1 MVRGIEQFKKH
12 FADFTDRYVLIGGTA
27 STLAMDELGIDFR
40 ATKDL
45 DIVLCIEALDTQ
57 FVEEFWRFV
66 QLGGCENKQKSTG
79 ESLFYRFYS
88 AKDSS
93 FPEMLELISRVPDV
107 LGIAEDSHL
116 TPIPVGSEVSSLSA
130 ILMDD
135 AYYSLIHDRRRV
147 VRDLSIIGAECL
159 IPLKARAYVDLI
171 ERKQAGENVDSRDI
185 RKHKNDIFRLYTILD
200 PGAKPEVQSS
210 IKSDL
215 SKAFAMLMTESIN
228 LKPLGVADKTVPEVI
243 KELKAFYE
251 LSEYGSPNR

>member
-147 VRDLSIIGAECL
+147 VSDLSIIGAECL
-159 IPLKARAYVDLI
+159 IPLKARAYLDLFANLDVITPNEI
-171 ERKQAGENVDSRDI
+171 EAETLTGIRVETLEDAQRAGEALLAKGVGTAILTLGSKGAYVVSQSFTGI
-185 RKHKNDIFRLYTILD
+185 RLPAKN
-200 PGAKPEVQSS
+200 
-210 IKSDL
+210 
-215 SKAFAMLMTESIN
+215 
-228 LKPLGVADKTVPEVI
+228 
-243 KELKAFYE
+243 
-251 LSEYGSPNR
+251 

>member
-27 STLAMDELGIDFR
+27 STLAMDELGIVFM

-147 VRDLSIIGAECL
+147 VSDLSIIGAECL
-159 IPLKARAYVDLI
+159 IPLKARAYLDLFANLDVITPNEI
-171 ERKQAGENVDSRDI
+171 EAETLTGIRVETLEDAQRAGEALLAKGVGTAILTLGSKGAYVVSQSFTGI
-185 RKHKNDIFRLYTILD
+185 RLPAKN
-200 PGAKPEVQSS
+200 
-210 IKSDL
+210 
-215 SKAFAMLMTESIN
+215 
-228 LKPLGVADKTVPEVI
+228 
-243 KELKAFYE
+243 
-251 LSEYGSPNR
+251 